1 GYDFL
6 IDQAT
11 EITNTLSNYGI
22 PTISQTHF
30 IDNVWTAQV
39 FSDTLFAMTEAP
51 GLMSLNS
58 HFDHYRFFPNDNNDI
73 FASQIVAG
81 TDYEG
86 TLVFSVGCHSGLT
99 APDGQGLGSQAE
111 RDWTQAFNAQQATFF
126 GNTGYGYGDSDLI
139 AYSELLM
146 SNFVTALGDW
156 SDGPQTVG
164 HAMLTA
170 KHEYYNSL
178 AGGSFS
184 NYDEKVLE
192 EMTLYGL
199 PMLRINMPITTTTP
213 TTGLSVV
220 NSSSSQQSA
229 SGLVTTT
236 INRTYD
242 FQAHTLSGIG
252 NYYTIDGKEGTQVDG
267 GRPIQ
272 PHTSYDISMEGHIA
286 HGVLMVGGTFTDI
299 TNFNPA
305 VSQIITDE
313 LYIAAEPDF
322 DLEYFYPLL
331 PGTINRFLSV
341 EGETRERL
349 VVV

>member
-1 GYDFL
+1 
-6 IDQAT
+6 
-11 EITNTLSNYGI
+11 
-22 PTISQTHF
+22 
-30 IDNVWTAQV
+30 
-39 FSDTLFAMTEAP
+39 
-51 GLMSLNS
+51 
-58 HFDHYRFFPNDNNDI
+58 
-73 FASQIVAG
+73 
-81 TDYEG
+81 
-86 TLVFSVGCHSGLT
+86 
-99 APDGQGLGSQAE
+99 
-111 RDWTQAFNAQQATFF
+111 
-126 GNTGYGYGDSDLI
+126 
-139 AYSELLM
+139 
-146 SNFVTALGDW
+146 
-156 SDGPQTVG
+156 
-164 HAMLTA
+164 
-170 KHEYYNSL
+170 
-178 AGGSFS
+178 
-184 NYDEKVLE
+184 
-192 EMTLYGL
+192 
-199 PMLRINMPITTTTP
+199 
-213 TTGLSVV
+213 TGLSVV

-272 PHTSYDISMEGHIA
+272 PHTSYNISMEGHIA

-349 VVV
+349 VVVPGQFAKDENAAETSGTQRLYDSLTFDVYHAPFEHQDFTAPSIWEVYSWRYGTRLNFEVMVTDGTNDLHRVVVLYRELPGTTWQLVELSYDLETAIASGHVEVEGEVEYFVQAVDPGGNVALALDHGEAFFAVEAQPIYLYLPLVVAP